1 MRVAEEIREDAHGNV
16 LSWLLSDLRAYIG
29 ALMGFAA
36 RNKLLIIFFG
46 WQTVHLAIWYCC

>member
-1 MRVAEEIREDAHGNV
+1 MRIAEEIREDAHGKV
-16 LSWLLSDLRAYIG
+16 LSRPLRDLPAYIG

-46 WQTVHLAIWYCC
+46 WQTVHLDIWYCC